1 MVYIIEQRNGK
12 VLAEDNCLNNAIQLV
27 IEQRIKKIES
37 LYNNSK
43 YKLNNDIY
51 VYMGQLNKLYNY
63 SEKNVLKPLYA
74 INEIYN
80 IYNNSKFIRSNEF
93 ISIQTKK

>member
-1 MVYIIEQRNGK
+1 MVYIIEQR
-12 VLAEDNCLNNAIQLV
+12 
-27 IEQRIKKIES
+27 IKKLES
-37 LYNNSK
+37 LYNSK

-63 SEKNVLKPLYA
+63 SEKSVLKPLYA

-80 IYNNSKFIRSNEF
+80 IYNNSKFIKSNEF
-93 ISIQTKK
+93 ISIQTK

>member
-12 VLAEDNCLNNAIQLV
+12 VLVEDNYLNNAIQLV
-27 IEQRIKKIES
+27 IEQRIKKLES
-37 LYNNSK
+37 LYNSK

-51 VYMGQLNKLYNY
+51 IYMGQLNKLYNY
-63 SEKNVLKPLYA
+63 SEKSVLKPLYA

-80 IYNNSKFIRSNEF
+80 IYNNSKFIKSNEF
-93 ISIQTKK
+93 ISIQTK

>member
-12 VLAEDNCLNNAIQLV
+12 VLAEDNYLNNAIQLV
-27 IEQRIKKIES
+27 IEQRIKKLES
-37 LYNNSK
+37 LYNSK

-63 SEKNVLKPLYA
+63 SEKSVLKPLYA

-80 IYNNSKFIRSNEF
+80 IYNNSKFIKSNEF
-93 ISIQTKK
+93 ISIQTK

>member
-1 MVYIIEQRNGK
+1 MVYIIEQKNGK
-12 VLAEDNCLNNAIQLV
+12 VLAEDNYLNNAIQLV
-27 IEQRIKKIES
+27 IEQRIKKLES
-37 LYNNSK
+37 LYNSK

-63 SEKNVLKPLYA
+63 SENNVLKPLYA

-80 IYNNSKFIRSNEF
+80 IYNNGKFIRSNEF
-93 ISIQTKK
+93 ISIQTK

>member
-12 VLAEDNCLNNAIQLV
+12 VLAEDNYLNNAIQLV
-27 IEQRIKKIES
+27 IEQRIKKLES
-37 LYNNSK
+37 LYNSK

-63 SEKNVLKPLYA
+63 SEKSVLKPLYA

-80 IYNNSKFIRSNEF
+80 IYNNIKFIKSNEF
-93 ISIQTKK
+93 ISIQTK